1 MGTTQAS
8 TKTKQA
14 EEKHY
19 TVTEHRTVV
28 TALESR
34 VETKFV
40 VFSVTAELKRKSW
53 TNIQTKPTSYSLFSI
68 NTIKH

>member
-19 TVTEHRTVV
+19 TVMEHGTVLSV
-28 TALESR
+28 LESK
-34 VETKFV
+34 VETKSGA
-40 VFSVTAELKRKSW
+40 FSVTAKLKRKSM
-53 TNIQTKPTSYSLFSI
+53 QTKPTRL
-68 NTIKH
+68 